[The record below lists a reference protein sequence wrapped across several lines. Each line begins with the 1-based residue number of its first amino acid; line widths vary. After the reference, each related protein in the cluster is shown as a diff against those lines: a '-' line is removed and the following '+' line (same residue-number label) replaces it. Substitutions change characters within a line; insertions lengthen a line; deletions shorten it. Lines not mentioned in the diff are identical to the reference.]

1 MADKDRESAQT
12 FEKALSRLEVLVRE
26 MEGGNL
32 GLDKMMGLFEE
43 GTQLVAFCSKQLN
56 EVEKKIE
63 ILVKKGSDVSAQAFK
78 PVDDDGENG

>member
-12 FEKALSRLEVLVRE
+12 FEKALTRLEALVRE

-43 GTQLVAFCSKQLN
+43 GTQLVAFCTKQLN
-56 EVEKKIE
+56 DVEKKIE
-63 ILVKKGSDVSAQAFK
+63 VLVKKGSEVTTHPFK
-78 PVDDDGENG
+78 PAEGDQEDS